1 MALDLALLHVGAQIT
16 PTSFSVHPSVV
27 IGLAVLAGLYEWRA
41 KRERENAR
49 GEPALASRLVLRGSH
64 RFCFYAAVVT
74 MFLSLN
80 GWLHDL
86 SDYYLFSAHM
96 VQHLLLALVVAP
108 LFIMGTPGWML
119 RPALSVRGVA
129 PAARWLTKPTHAFAI
144 FNVVMAAWHLP
155 PLYNTAMAH
164 HNVHIGQHLTFLVAA
179 VLMWWP
185 VLSPLP
191 ELPRL
196 NYPAQMLY
204 LFLMTIPMSIVA
216 IYIAMADSI
225 LYPAYASAPRIWGLS
240 PMSDQLVGGL
250 IMWIPGGLYFFTIIS
265 VVFFRWQ
272 QRDGVE
278 TTAGA
283 QVDWAPSASQINQPV

>member
-1 MALDLALLHVGAQIT
+1 MVLDLALLHAGAPIT
-16 PTSFSVHPSVV
+16 PSSFSVHISVV
-27 IGLAVLAGLYEWRA
+27 VGLAALAGLYEWRA
-41 KRERENAR
+41 RLEERGAERESASAPR
-49 GEPALASRLVLRGSH
+49 GVLRPSH
-64 RFCFYAAVVT
+64 RICFYLAVAT
-74 MFLSLN
+74 MFLSLD

-96 VQHLLLALVVAP
+96 VQHLLLALVIAP

-119 RPALSVRGVA
+119 RPALSVPGVA
-129 PAARWLTKPTHAFAI
+129 PVARWLTRPMHTYAL

-155 PLYNTAMAH
+155 PLYNAAMAH
-164 HNVHIGQHLTFLVAA
+164 HNLHIVQHLTFLVTA

-204 LFLMTIPMSIVA
+204 LFLMTIPMSIIA

-225 LYPAYASAPRIWGLS
+225 LYPAYASAPRIWGIS
-240 PMSDQLVGGL
+240 PMNDQLIGGL

-278 TTAGA
+278 STAGA
-283 QVDWAPSASQINQPV
+283 QVDWNGTTTESLTV